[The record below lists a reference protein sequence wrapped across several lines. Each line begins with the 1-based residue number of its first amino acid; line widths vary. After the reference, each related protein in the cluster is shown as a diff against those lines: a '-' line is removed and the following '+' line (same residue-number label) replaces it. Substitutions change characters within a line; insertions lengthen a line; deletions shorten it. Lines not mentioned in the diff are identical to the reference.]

1 MESRFSRTE
10 LVLGREALERLSSC
24 RVAVFGVGGV
34 GGYAVEALARAGVGK
49 LDLVDSDTVSVSNIN
64 RQILA
69 LESTVGQSKVEV
81 AGRRCLDINP
91 SCIVT
96 VHEMFYLPETAALF
110 DFSLY
115 DYVVDAVDT
124 VTAKLD
130 LALRAQEAGVPIISA
145 MGAGNKLDPTKF
157 RVSDIYQTTVDPLAR
172 VMRRECRKRGIRK
185 LKVVWSEEEPV
196 RLEPEAGSSDA
207 ASAEISAKK
216 RIPGSVPFVPPVAGL
231 VMASEVIKDLIG
243 YPN

>member
-10 LVLGREALERLSSC
+10 LVLGRKALERLSSC

-69 LESTVGQSKVEV
+69 LESTLGQSKVEV

-196 RLEPEAGSSDA
+196 RLEPEAGSSA
-207 ASAEISAKK
+207 AR

-243 YPN
+243 YSN